1 MILRVVSFIEQKT
14 LRDHLFKRLAS
25 SDIVFERI
33 RPGRRS

>member
-1 MILRVVSFIEQKT
+1 MILRAVLLVEQQK